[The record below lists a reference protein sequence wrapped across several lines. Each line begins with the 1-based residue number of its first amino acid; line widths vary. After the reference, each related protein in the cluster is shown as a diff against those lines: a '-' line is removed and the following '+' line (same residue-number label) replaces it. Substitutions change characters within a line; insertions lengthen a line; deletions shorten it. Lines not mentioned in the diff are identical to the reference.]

1 MNVRCMCEL
10 CEADKK
16 AEDLC
21 DHPECDG
28 TTVGVFYE
36 RPTFPTDCVRCD
48 RHKPSLEPYW
58 QDGRI
63 TVYNGDALNVLKLL
77 PSNTFDSIV
86 ADPPAGISFM
96 GKGWDDDKG
105 GRKQWIAWL
114 ASILTECYRV
124 LKPGA
129 YGVLWSLPRTSHWT
143 ATAIEDT
150 GFEIRD
156 CIIHVFGSGF
166 PKNMDVSKA
175 FDKRAGAKRKVI
187 GKRTLGDAFRNVA
200 VGGNAAVA
208 LKDKGGTYGVQVGSA
223 PSIEVDVTEPSTDEA
238 KQWDGWGT
246 ALKPAQEA
254 WWLIRK
260 PPVGAIIDNIKQHGV
275 GAINVDACR
284 VDGTVQSSAGGV
296 GGYAGHDGAEYEHGT
311 GREYREGRWP
321 PNLLLSHSHDCVTG
335 RCEPDCPVGLMDKQG
350 EIAGIH
356 SAGNADSKARGN
368 GIGFG
373 SSANGEGRIAHRI
386 GDSGGASRFFP
397 TFQPDPFQPEYD
409 APFLYAAKPSS
420 SEKNAGLETMAEDK
434 TIDDGREKP
443 IENPYQ
449 RGKTKRKLTHPT
461 VKSQALMRWF
471 VRLVTPPGGTVLDCF
486 AGSGST
492 LMAARSEDMRAT
504 GIELSP
510 EYAEFIKARVSHV
523 GKQPNLFEHTNTP
536 LIDERV
542 YMKPVAQRTLF
553 EGISH
558 TCTVPVTQR
567 RLCGKPAAR
576 SFEGIALCH
585 EHAEEVADEL

>member
-1 MNVRCMCEL
+1 MSEPENI
-10 CEADKK
+10 
-16 AEDLC
+16 C

-36 RPTFPTDCVRCD
+36 RPTFPTYCVRCD

-63 TVYNGDALNVLKLL
+63 TVYNGDALSVLKLL
-77 PSNTFDSIV
+77 PSNTFHSIV

-143 ATAIEDT
+143 ATAIEDA

-156 CIIHVFGSGF
+156 CIMHVFGSGF

-175 FDKRAGAKRKVI
+175 FDKRAGAKRKVV
-187 GKRTLGDAFRNVA
+187 GKRTL
-200 VGGNAAVA
+200 GGNAAVA

-284 VDGTVQSSAGGV
+284 VGSSGATTRSEQTEYPKNEDGTEDRSGSWART
-296 GGYAGHDGAEYEHGT
+296 GHAVIEIN
-311 GREYREGRWP
+311 EGRWP

-335 RCEPDCPVGLMDKQG
+335 RCEPDCPVGLMDKQS
-350 EIAGIH
+350 GILK
-356 SAGNADSKARGN
+356 SGIGNAAVQQQSDSVVTFNRNQFSIPGVN
-368 GIGFG
+368 Q
-373 SSANGEGRIAHRI
+373 H

-434 TIDDGREKP
+434 TIDDGRAKAA
-443 IENPYQ
+443 ENPYQ

-523 GKQPNLFEHTNTP
+523 GKQPNLFEHTDTP
-536 LIDERV
+536 LVDERV

-567 RLCGKPAAR
+567 RLCGKPAVR

-585 EHAEEVADEL
+585 EHAEEVSDEL

>member
-1 MNVRCMCEL
+1 MSVEPDGICENV
-10 CEADKK
+10 
-16 AEDLC
+16 C

-28 TTVGVFYE
+28 ETVGVFYE
-36 RPTFPTDCVRCD
+36 RPNFSTDAVRCD
-48 RHKPSLEPYW
+48 RHKPSREPYW

-63 TVYNGDALNVLKLL
+63 TVFNGDALDVLKSL
-77 PSNTFDSIV
+77 PSNMFDSIV

-96 GKGWDDDKG
+96 GKGWDNDKG

-114 ASILTECYRV
+114 AAILCECYRV

-143 ATAIEDT
+143 ATAIEDA

-156 CIIHVFGSGF
+156 CIMHVFGSGF
-166 PKNMDVSKA
+166 PKNMDISKA
-175 FDKRAGAKRKVI
+175 FDKRAGAKRKVV
-187 GKRTLGDAFRNVA
+187 GTRTL
-200 VGGNAAVA
+200 GGNAALT
-208 LKDKGGTYGVQVGSA
+208 LKEKGGTYHSGGVSSVGRTV
-223 PSIEVDVTEPSTDEA
+223 EVDITEPSTDEA

-260 PPVGAIIDNIKQHGV
+260 PTVGAVIDNIKQHGV
-275 GAINVDACR
+275 GAINIDACR
-284 VDGTVQSSAGGV
+284 VDGGTRPLIDASANVITGQDRFGSMAGSKSAG
-296 GGYAGHDGAEYEHGT
+296 ET
-311 GREYREGRWP
+311 TEGRWP
-321 PNLLLSHSHDCVTG
+321 PNILLSHSHDCVTG
-335 RCEPDCPVGLMDKQG
+335 RCEPDCPAGLMDKQG
-350 EIAGIH
+350 EVAGIH
-356 SAGNADSKARGN
+356 SAGAARSKVVESKYDASSFDMSGARQMN
-368 GIGFG
+368 
-373 SSANGEGRIAHRI
+373 RV

-397 TFQPDPFQPEYD
+397 TFQPDYI
-409 APFLYAAKPSS
+409 APFLYTAKPSS

-434 TIDDGREKP
+434 TIDDGRDKP

-471 VRLVTPPGGTVLDCF
+471 VRLVTPPGGMVLDCF

-504 GIELSP
+504 GIELSQ

-523 GKQPNLFEHTNTP
+523 GKQPNLFEYTDTP
-536 LIDERV
+536 LVDERAYV
-542 YMKPVAQRTLF
+542 RPLAQRAMF
-553 EGISH
+553 ENAPN

-567 RLCGKPAAR
+567 RLCGKPAVR
-576 SFEGIALCH
+576 SFDGIALCN
-585 EHAEEVADEL
+585 EHADEVADEL